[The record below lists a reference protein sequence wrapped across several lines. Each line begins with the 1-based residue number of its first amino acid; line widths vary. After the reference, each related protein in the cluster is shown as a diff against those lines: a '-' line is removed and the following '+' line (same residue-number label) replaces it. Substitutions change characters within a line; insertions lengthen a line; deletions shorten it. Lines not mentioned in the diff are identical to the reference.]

1 MKRKDLFL
9 LTGLTAAAAVMVI
22 FSSQAREGAYDG
34 LILAQNTIIP
44 SLLPLL
50 IIFLLIMKTGA
61 KDIIAKLFGF
71 LAVCVFNLPKAA
83 VPAIF
88 FGFIGGYP
96 TGALLTRELLDN
108 GEIDCEQAK
117 RLLRFNVCGGC
128 GFIITAVGG
137 AVLLSPRA
145 GLMLFASNVI
155 SNALIGF
162 ANSFFSPRV
171 SPCFYSFCKNGD
183 IGSALTEAV
192 NSAVKSVLAIAAFVI
207 LFSALDRILNP
218 PAFLLPILEI
228 TNGVCSRSG
237 FTLPEISAFLSFGG
251 ICIHLQL
258 LPVILQAGMK
268 YRDFLLWRV
277 ISALLSY
284 CTAKL
289 FLLIS
294 PLMFRCFQTAPIIP
308 PFSPELIYRCRC

>member
-83 VPAIF
+83 FPAIF

-137 AVLLSPRA
+137 AVLLSPPRRSYA
-145 GLMLFASNVI
+145 FCVKCYIKRINRLCQ
-155 SNALIGF
+155 
-162 ANSFFSPRV
+162 FFFQP
-171 SPCFYSFCKNGD
+171 
-183 IGSALTEAV
+183 
-192 NSAVKSVLAIAAFVI
+192 
-207 LFSALDRILNP
+207 
-218 PAFLLPILEI
+218 
-228 TNGVCSRSG
+228 SR
-237 FTLPEISAFLSFGG
+237 FTL
-251 ICIHLQL
+251 L
-258 LPVILQAGMK
+258 L
-268 YRDFLLWRV
+268 
-277 ISALLSY
+277 
-284 CTAKL
+284 L
-289 FLLIS
+289 FLQKRRHRQRS
-294 PLMFRCFQTAPIIP
+294 DGGG
-308 PFSPELIYRCRC
+308 